1 MDNARIKAVLPG
13 NIPLLL
19 SPISWGISIRMPPI
33 HSYTRLM
40 QHENG
45 PEAHL
50 FPQTADM
57 GMAKAGNRAS
67 HRCLA
72 SMPLGRPRHK
82 ERRHGTLFGTPTTCM
97 CCF

>member
-1 MDNARIKAVLPG
+1 
-13 NIPLLL
+13 
-19 SPISWGISIRMPPI
+19 MPPI

-57 GMAKAGNRAS
+57 GMAKAGKS
-67 HRCLA
+67 H
-72 SMPLGRPRHK
+72 
-82 ERRHGTLFGTPTTCM
+82 EFGGGKSHP
-97 CCF
+97 FAILDAQEGAFGV